1 MNSKCTVKKPHTSCI
16 DTNIIKSVFKG
27 FLHRVH
33 SICFKKY
40 TKEEE
45 KFFIDMFVENGDKKK
60 LLKNLVMEYNN
71 KRNNKSDHENNTQTR
86 LTLDSR
92 HQSKNET

>member
-1 MNSKCTVKKPHTSCI
+1 
-16 DTNIIKSVFKG
+16 
-27 FLHRVH
+27 
-33 SICFKKY
+33 
-40 TKEEE
+40 
-45 KFFIDMFVENGDKKK
+45 MFVENGDKKQ

-86 LTLDSR
+86 LTFDSR

>member
-1 MNSKCTVKKPHTSCI
+1 
-16 DTNIIKSVFKG
+16 
-27 FLHRVH
+27 
-33 SICFKKY
+33 
-40 TKEEE
+40 
-45 KFFIDMFVENGDKKK
+45 MFVENGDKKQ
-60 LLKNLVMEYNN
+60 LLKNLVMGYNN